1 MEILIGFLLLQIIF
15 ILYLNKLR
23 LVGKFKLTINKI
35 ALLSSFLFYI
45 ILVSVALFLKYKY
58 QNELDAFDVNKDGFF
73 IGNEISEEQQ
83 EAMKNVVS
91 DTGRNF
97 APITGILISI
107 VYYLFLLPILLII
120 NKINSTFKLKS
131 T

>member
-1 MEILIGFLLLQIIF
+1 MKVLIVFLVLQIIF

-35 ALLSSFLFYI
+35 AILSSLLFYI
-45 ILVSVALFLKYKY
+45 ILVSAAIFLKYKY

-73 IGNEISEEQQ
+73 NGNEISVEQQ
-83 EAMKNVVS
+83 EAMKNVIS

-107 VYYLFLLPILLII
+107 VYYLILLPIVLII

-131 T
+131 I